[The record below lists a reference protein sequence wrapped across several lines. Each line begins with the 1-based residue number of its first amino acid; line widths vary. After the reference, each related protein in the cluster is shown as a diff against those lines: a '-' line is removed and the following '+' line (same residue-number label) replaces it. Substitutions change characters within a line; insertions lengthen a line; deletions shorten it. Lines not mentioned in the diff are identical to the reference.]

1 MSISSADLLVAIN
14 YASPPLVG
22 AFIGYL
28 TNMIAIKMLFRPL
41 NPWRIFGLRVPFTP
55 GVIPAKRQ
63 DLAVNIGEM
72 VGEHLLT
79 SKEVG
84 QALANESFQT
94 HLYGLIENRGSA
106 LLNRDLGPLSSLVP
120 NGYQVYF
127 DVAVKAISHQ
137 AQEGIHA
144 FVASSSFTQI
154 VETALDQQLE
164 RIMATDLAVIFP
176 GQEREGGYGFV
187 EKNLARMLSGPAM
200 EQWTLTFVQQK
211 VYATLGQKKSLADI
225 LPESLQGLVIQTI
238 EEQTPMLLDRLALVL
253 SEPEIRDKIVSGVR
267 AGVENFIASMGPMA
281 GMVKTF
287 LSMETVEKK
296 TRAYLIDKE
305 EEIVGWLQNEEMQ
318 QRVATVLRERSQVF
332 LSTPLVTM
340 VSKGRGWQD
349 MQAGSET
356 PSGTGA
362 KNGSGAIAG
371 QDDKVERFCSQLSR
385 QFAAFLREPE
395 TTAAV
400 SAMVKDN
407 LESYINGGDDAKGG
421 NTGRLSLGEA
431 LWDLLGDTGMKKG
444 SAWVKQETLSLLR
457 STEARKQLS
466 VITQSLLQGLLDR
479 PIGRLS
485 ALLPAGVR
493 DGMYHSIQKMASD
506 MLAAEVPGLVES
518 LNLKQIV
525 REKVDSLDLM
535 RLERLLLSIME
546 EQFKYINIFGAILG
560 FLIGGLNV
568 LLLVAF

>member
-1 MSISSADLLVAIN
+1 MSISSADLLVALN
-14 YASPPLVG
+14 YASPPVVG

-94 HLYGLIENRGSA
+94 HLYGLIESRGSA
-106 LLNRDLGPLSSLVP
+106 LLNKDLGPLSSLIP
-120 NGYQVYF
+120 KGYQIYF

-144 FVASSSFTQI
+144 FVASSSFTDI
-154 VETALDQQLE
+154 VETALDQQFE
-164 RIMATDLAVIFP
+164 RIMATDLAAIFP
-176 GQEREGGYGFV
+176 GREREGGYGFV
-187 EKNLARMLSGPAM
+187 EKNLARMLGGPAM
-200 EQWTLTFVQQK
+200 EQWALSFVQQK
-211 VYATLGQKKSLADI
+211 VYAALSQKKSLADI
-225 LPESLQGLVIQTI
+225 LPESLQGLAIETI
-238 EEQTPMLLDRLALVL
+238 EEQTPMLLGKLAMVL
-253 SEPEIRDKIVSGVR
+253 REPEIRDKVVSGVR

-287 LSMETVEKK
+287 LSMDTVEKK
-296 TRAYLIDKE
+296 TREYLIDKE
-305 EEIVGWLQNEEMQ
+305 DEIVGWLQNVEMQ
-318 QRVATVLRERSQVF
+318 QRVATVLRERSQAF
-332 LSTPLVTM
+332 LFTPLVTM
-340 VSKGRGWQD
+340 IGKD
-349 MQAGSET
+349 D
-356 PSGTGA
+356 
-362 KNGSGAIAG
+362 
-371 QDDKVERFCSQLSR
+371 DDKVERFCSQLSL
-385 QFAAFLREPE
+385 QLTAFLREPE
-395 TTAAV
+395 TTTAVAA
-400 SAMVKDN
+400 MIKDN
-407 LESYINGGDDAKGG
+407 LESYINGGDDTKG
-421 NTGRLSLGEA
+421 TKLSLGEA
-431 LWDLLGDTGMKKG
+431 LWDLLGDAGLRKG
-444 SAWVKQETLSLLR
+444 RAWVKQEILTLLR
-457 STEARKQLS
+457 SGEAKKNLNN
-466 VITQSLLQGLLDR
+466 ITQTLLQGLLDR
-479 PIGRLS
+479 PVGRLS
-485 ALLPAGVR
+485 AMLPAGVR
-493 DGMYHSIQKMASD
+493 DGMYQSIQKMASA

-525 REKVDSLDLM
+525 KEKVDSLDLM

-568 LLLVAF
+568 LLLKAF

>member
-14 YASPPLVG
+14 YASPPVVG

-63 DLAVNIGEM
+63 DLAANIGEM

-94 HLYGLIENRGSA
+94 HLYGLIESRGSA
-106 LLNRDLGPLSSLVP
+106 LLNKDLGPLSSLIP
-120 NGYQVYF
+120 KGYQIYF

-144 FVASSSFTQI
+144 FVASSSFTDI
-154 VETALDQQLE
+154 VETALDQQFD
-164 RIMATDLAVIFP
+164 RIMATDLADLFP
-176 GQEREGGYGFV
+176 GREREGGYGFV
-187 EKNLARMLSGPAM
+187 EKNLARMLGGPAM
-200 EQWTLTFVQQK
+200 EQWALSFVQQK
-211 VYATLGQKKSLADI
+211 VYAALSQKKSLADI
-225 LPESLQGLVIQTI
+225 LPETLQGLAIETI
-238 EEQTPMLLDRLALVL
+238 EEQTPMLLGKLAMVL
-253 SEPEIRDKIVSGVR
+253 REPEIRDKVVSGVR

-296 TRAYLIDKE
+296 TREYLIDKE
-305 EEIVGWLQNEEMQ
+305 DEIVGWLQNVEMQ
-318 QRVATVLRERSQVF
+318 QRVATVLRERSQAF

-340 VSKGRGWQD
+340 VSKD
-349 MQAGSET
+349 E
-356 PSGTGA
+356 
-362 KNGSGAIAG
+362 
-371 QDDKVERFCSQLSR
+371 DDKVERFCSQLSL
-385 QFAAFLREPE
+385 QLAAFLREPE
-395 TTAAV
+395 TTTAVAA
-400 SAMVKDN
+400 MIKDN
-407 LESYINGGDDAKGG
+407 LESYINGGDDGKG
-421 NTGRLSLGEA
+421 TKLSLGEA
-431 LWDLLGDTGMKKG
+431 LWDLLGDTGLRKG
-444 SAWVKQETLSLLR
+444 RAWVNQEILTLLR
-457 STEARKQLS
+457 SGEAKKNLNN
-466 VITQSLLQGLLDR
+466 ITQTLLQGLLDR
-479 PIGRLS
+479 PVGRLS
-485 ALLPAGVR
+485 AMLPAGVR
-493 DGMYHSIQKMASD
+493 DGMYQSIQKMASA

-568 LLLVAF
+568 LLLTAF

>member
-1 MSISSADLLVAIN
+1 MSISSADLLVALN
-14 YASPPLVG
+14 YASPPVVG

-94 HLYGLIENRGSA
+94 HLYGLIESRGSA
-106 LLNRDLGPLSSLVP
+106 LLNKDLGPLSSLIP
-120 NGYQVYF
+120 KGYQIYF

-144 FVASSSFTQI
+144 FVASSSFTDI
-154 VETALDQQLE
+154 VETALDQQFE
-164 RIMATDLAVIFP
+164 RIMATDLAAIFP
-176 GQEREGGYGFV
+176 GREREGGYGFV
-187 EKNLARMLSGPAM
+187 EKNLARMLGGPAM
-200 EQWTLTFVQQK
+200 EQWALSFVQQK
-211 VYATLGQKKSLADI
+211 VYAALSQKKSLADI
-225 LPESLQGLVIQTI
+225 LPESLQGLAIETI
-238 EEQTPMLLDRLALVL
+238 EEQTPMLLGKLAMVL
-253 SEPEIRDKIVSGVR
+253 REPEIRDKVVSGVR

-287 LSMETVEKK
+287 LSMDTVEKK
-296 TRAYLIDKE
+296 TREYLIDKE
-305 EEIVGWLQNEEMQ
+305 DEIVGWLQNVEMQ
-318 QRVATVLRERSQVF
+318 QRVATVLRERSQAF
-332 LSTPLVTM
+332 LFTPLVTM
-340 VSKGRGWQD
+340 IGKED
-349 MQAGSET
+349 
-356 PSGTGA
+356 
-362 KNGSGAIAG
+362 
-371 QDDKVERFCSQLSR
+371 DDKVERFCSQLSL
-385 QFAAFLREPE
+385 QLTAFLREPE
-395 TTAAV
+395 TTTAVAA
-400 SAMVKDN
+400 MIKDN
-407 LESYINGGDDAKGG
+407 LESYINGGDDTKG
-421 NTGRLSLGEA
+421 TKLSLGEA
-431 LWDLLGDTGMKKG
+431 LWDLLGDTGLRKG
-444 SAWVKQETLSLLR
+444 RAWVKQEILTLLR
-457 STEARKQLS
+457 SGEAKKNLNN
-466 VITQSLLQGLLDR
+466 ITQTLLQGLLDR
-479 PIGRLS
+479 PVGRLS
-485 ALLPAGVR
+485 AMLPAGVR
-493 DGMYHSIQKMASD
+493 DGMYQSIQKMASA

-525 REKVDSLDLM
+525 KEKVDSLDLM

-568 LLLVAF
+568 LLLKAF